1 MTVNDVKFSHNGTC
15 LVSCSRD
22 RRIKIYDTRV
32 KRQISSFDA
41 HGDSVH
47 QIDYHPNDNILMSC
61 SADSKIKIWDLRK
74 GKLDYTLYA
83 HEGIVTS
90 CAFSK

>member
-32 KRQISSFDA
+32 KREISSFDA

-47 QIDYHPNDNILMSC
+47 QVDYHPNDNFLMSC
-61 SADSKIKIWDLRK
+61 SADSKIK
-74 GKLDYTLYA
+74 
-83 HEGIVTS
+83 V
-90 CAFSK
+90 